1 MYADKKKISA
11 ISGLAIKPFPLHS
24 PGKNVEFEKISGI
37 TGSRAALSSSQSKTL
52 AEIMIQIGESARP
65 GPPMF
70 PALPYFEPGVPYD
83 HLNLKNLSKP
93 GLPGTFPDTDLRAI
107 ENDNEAHL
115 TIAAMPAFNEE
126 KYIAKIII
134 GCRKYVDKVV
144 VVDDGSSD
152 ATAEIAEALGAI
164 VIKHPENMGYGGAL
178 QTIFKTARE
187 MNADA
192 MLIIDSD
199 GQHDPREIPKLL
211 EPLNNGTDLVIGSR
225 FINGNGQSV
234 PAYRKAG
241 MKVLDIAT
249 NIAGG
254 INISDSQS
262 GFRAYGRKAIEK
274 ISIKDNDMP
283 AGSEILMQIK
293 DHDLKFKEVGIHCNY
308 DVENASSQ
316 NPVSHGFSVLMSIL
330 NNVGEK
336 RPVLFLGLPGTIFI
350 LIGIFYGGW
359 TLQLYSST
367 KILPIGNALISVMTT
382 LIGVFSVFT
391 AIILYTITNFVQ
403 RTGLAKR
410 P

>member
-1 MYADKKKISA
+1 
-11 ISGLAIKPFPLHS
+11 
-24 PGKNVEFEKISGI
+24 
-37 TGSRAALSSSQSKTL
+37 
-52 AEIMIQIGESARP
+52 
-65 GPPMF
+65 
-70 PALPYFEPGVPYD
+70 
-83 HLNLKNLSKP
+83 
-93 GLPGTFPDTDLRAI
+93 
-107 ENDNEAHL
+107 
-115 TIAAMPAFNEE
+115 
-126 KYIAKIII
+126 
-134 GCRKYVDKVV
+134 
-144 VVDDGSSD
+144 
-152 ATAEIAEALGAI
+152 
-164 VIKHPENMGYGGAL
+164 
-178 QTIFKTARE
+178 